1 MNELEVK
8 RHSFDLAKD
17 RLKDFSETTAA
28 ELKIDDVSVEGGFLW
43 MGDHK
48 VTGKELN
55 ERIETIQNHLITIN
69 NTNNKVI
76 KEFREVYNA
85 LDVLDK
91 DYITSIIANIKAIE
105 KTSNDVRKQQ
115 KILKKHNDTLAGQQ
129 RKLDIHQTE
138 IEKNIA
144 NVSKIVTALKVFKE
158 KLEGYEHLTD
168 IDKIWNDCVSL
179 QSDIQVRLQNIDDIR
194 DDVDTIVE
202 IVDSLDKDMKEKNR
216 NIQDLENTLNILVTE
231 NNNCKKN
238 IGTLMKNL
246 EIVENYAMN
255 SKTMLMELDEFR
267 KKLSEND
274 HLLEIDDIWKRTE
287 KNQRHINAI
296 EQEFVSHS
304 QELEALMQENNKI
317 WREVEEQAS
326 SLGNIEGKNQRN
338 EVLIEKNKE
347 EIDKTIADTAHT
359 FSTSV
364 DNLEKKI
371 KYAYWIA
378 GTSMGVAGIELI
390 LILLKVI

>member
-1 MNELEVK
+1 M
-8 RHSFDLAKD
+8 
-17 RLKDFSETTAA
+17 
-28 ELKIDDVSVEGGFLW
+28 
-43 MGDHK
+43 
-48 VTGKELN
+48 
-55 ERIETIQNHLITIN
+55 
-69 NTNNKVI
+69 
-76 KEFREVYNA
+76 
-85 LDVLDK
+85 
-91 DYITSIIANIKAIE
+91 
-105 KTSNDVRKQQ
+105 
-115 KILKKHNDTLAGQQ
+115 
-129 RKLDIHQTE
+129 DIHQAE

-231 NNNCKKN
+231 NDNCKKN

-246 EIVENYAMN
+246 EIVENYAMD

-274 HLLEIDDIWKRTE
+274 HLLEVDDIWKRTE
-287 KNQRHINAI
+287 KNQQHINAI

-326 SLGNIEGKNQRN
+326 SLGKIEGKNQRN

>member
-55 ERIETIQNHLITIN
+55 ERIETIQNHLVTIN

-231 NNNCKKN
+231 NDNCKKN

-246 EIVENYAMN
+246 EIVENYAMD

-274 HLLEIDDIWKRTE
+274 HLLEVDDIWKRTE
-287 KNQRHINAI
+287 KNQQHINAI

-304 QELEALMQENNKI
+304 QELEALVQENNKI

-326 SLGNIEGKNQRN
+326 SLGKIEGKNQRN

>member
-158 KLEGYEHLTD
+158 KL
-168 IDKIWNDCVSL
+168 KC
-179 QSDIQVRLQNIDDIR
+179 
-194 DDVDTIVE
+194 
-202 IVDSLDKDMKEKNR
+202 
-216 NIQDLENTLNILVTE
+216 
-231 NNNCKKN
+231 
-238 IGTLMKNL
+238 
-246 EIVENYAMN
+246 
-255 SKTMLMELDEFR
+255 
-267 KKLSEND
+267 
-274 HLLEIDDIWKRTE
+274 
-287 KNQRHINAI
+287 
-296 EQEFVSHS
+296 
-304 QELEALMQENNKI
+304 
-317 WREVEEQAS
+317 
-326 SLGNIEGKNQRN
+326 
-338 EVLIEKNKE
+338 
-347 EIDKTIADTAHT
+347 
-359 FSTSV
+359 
-364 DNLEKKI
+364 
-371 KYAYWIA
+371 
-378 GTSMGVAGIELI
+378 
-390 LILLKVI
+390 LK

>member
-8 RHSFDLAKD
+8 RHGFDLAKD

-129 RKLDIHQTE
+129 RKLDIHQAE

-231 NNNCKKN
+231 NDNCKKN

-246 EIVENYAMN
+246 EIVENYAMD

-274 HLLEIDDIWKRTE
+274 HLLEVDDIWKRTE
-287 KNQRHINAI
+287 KNQQHINAI

-326 SLGNIEGKNQRN
+326 SLGKIEGKNQRN

>member
-231 NNNCKKN
+231 NDNCKKN

>member
-1 MNELEVK
+1 MNKLEVK
-8 RHSFDLAKD
+8 RHSFNLAKD

-115 KILKKHNDTLAGQQ
+115 EILKKHNDMLAGQQ
-129 RKLDIHQTE
+129 RKLDVHQTE

-168 IDKIWNDCVSL
+168 IDKIWNNCMSL
-179 QSDIQVRLQNIDDIR
+179 QNDIQVRLQKIDDIR
-194 DDVDTIVE
+194 DEVDTIVE
-202 IVDSLDKDMKEKNR
+202 IVDSLDQDMKEKNR
-216 NIQDLENTLNILVTE
+216 HIQDLENTLNILVAE
-231 NNNCKKN
+231 NDNCKKN

-246 EIVENYAMN
+246 DIVENYAMD

-274 HLLEIDDIWKRTE
+274 HLLEVDDIWKRTE
-287 KNQRHINAI
+287 MNQQHINAI
-296 EQEFVSHS
+296 EQEFVSHL
-304 QELEALMQENNKI
+304 QELETLIQEINKI

-326 SLGNIEGKNQRN
+326 SLVEIEGKNRRN
-338 EVLIEKNKE
+338 EALIEKNKE
-347 EIDKTIADTAHT
+347 EIDKKIADTAHT

-364 DNLEKKI
+364 DTLEKKI